1 MSRSGTEGGVSAS
14 NHLSVVL
21 SVFLK
26 TTKVQRPVCTVFIFS
41 TLLFSWT
48 FRFSLRFFFKNTF
61 SSFSHGVCTA
71 EISRLQLL
79 QAFRMGKGK
88 WGGPEGEGAPRHPVS
103 FSPLFSGPPI
113 TILSPIC
120 HQHHHTVAHTDSTV
134 DRQDSFRFR
143 AACKLVFLVF
153 VFLFISL
160 LQDSNNRITYY
171 CSVTYMHTTALVS
184 RFHSQL
190 KKIIINAHIHYW

>member
-1 MSRSGTEGGVSAS
+1 MHRFFSF
-14 NHLSVVL
+14 HLTLFLDFQVFT
-21 SVFLK
+21 SVF
-26 TTKVQRPVCTVFIFS
+26 
-41 TLLFSWT
+41 
-48 FRFSLRFFFKNTF
+48 FFFLNTF

-71 EISRLQLL
+71 EISRFQLL
-79 QAFRMGKGK
+79 QAFWMGKGK

-153 VFLFISL
+153 VFFCLFLSFKTAITASHITVALHTCIPRLWSL
-160 LQDSNNRITYY
+160 VFILN
-171 CSVTYMHTTALVS
+171 
-184 RFHSQL
+184 
-190 KKIIINAHIHYW
+190 